1 MTVSIMVVEDEAL
14 VALDIS
20 ERLRGLGYAVPC
32 MLSSGEDA
40 VARAVELK
48 PALVL
53 MDIGLKGDMDGIE
66 AAVQIRAQLNIPCVF
81 ITAYGDEK
89 TFERAA
95 AAQPCGYIYKPFDG
109 NDLQDCVNSAILN
122 TGTKTEGMKW

>member
-1 MTVSIMVVEDEAL
+1 MTVCIMVVEDEAL

-32 MLSSGEDA
+32 MVSSGEDA
-40 VARAVELK
+40 VAQAAELK

-66 AAVQIRAQLNIPCVF
+66 AAVRIRAQLNIPCVF
-81 ITAYGDEK
+81 ITAYGDNK

-95 AAQPCGYIYKPFDG
+95 AA
-109 NDLQDCVNSAILN
+109 
-122 TGTKTEGMKW
+122 

>member
-81 ITAYGDEK
+81 ITAYSDTK
-89 TFERAA
+89 TFKRAA
-95 AAQPCGYIYKPFDG
+95 AAKPYGYIYKPF
-109 NDLQDCVNSAILN
+109 NDKDLRGCVEKAHLEVSME
-122 TGTKTEGMKW
+122 TESMK

>member
-1 MTVSIMVVEDEAL
+1 MTVSIMVVEDESL

-20 ERLRGLGYAVPC
+20 ERLRSLGYEVPC

-40 VARAVELK
+40 IRHAGELK

-66 AAVQIRAQLNIPCVF
+66 AASEIRAQFDIPVVF
-81 ITAYGDEK
+81 LTAYQDDK
-89 TFERAA
+89 TFKRAA
-95 AAQPCGYIYKPFDG
+95 AAKPYGYIYKPF
-109 NDLQDCVNSAILN
+109 NDKDLRGCVEKAHLEVSME
-122 TGTKTEGMKW
+122 TESMK